1 MKSIVRRR
9 FSIVALVAAIAAASL
24 SLASCGSE
32 PPPPPGNSAAPANTS
47 PTPATNAPVATNGA
61 TAPTTPGPLGMENSI
76 EGRVV
81 GLICYRQNPNASV
94 EEAKACATANAERGG
109 ALGILGNDGILYVD
123 EHPDARVTNG
133 KLKFFI
139 GEEVTVQ
146 GQMIGDAPELGW
158 DNVKVKK
165 FKFVLARRKG
175 AAAPGTPKQMEAT
188 NTSKAPAA
196 PAAPPKKP

>member
-9 FSIVALVAAIAAASL
+9 FSISALAAAIAVS
-24 SLASCGSE
+24 SLALVSCGTE
-32 PPPPPGNSAAPANTS
+32 PPPPPGNAAAPTNAAPPPTS
-47 PTPATNAPVATNGA
+47 NAPVATNGA
-61 TAPTTPGPLGMENSI
+61 TAPTTPGPLGMENTI
-76 EGRVV
+76 EGRVI
-81 GLICYRQNPNASV
+81 GLICYKQNPNASV
-94 EEAKACATANAERGG
+94 EEAKACATANADRGG
-109 ALGILGNDGILYVD
+109 ALGVLGNDGILYVD

-175 AAAPGTPKQMEAT
+175 AAAAGTPKQMETT

-196 PAAPPKKP
+196 PPK